1 MKKITKTLMNI
12 VGLVAMAVSL
22 STSAALIVHD
32 SYYGNVA
39 MSSDGFGSSSD
50 SGTISASVEAGSTVL
65 AAYLYTATQ
74 GSDSTPT
81 VLLNGTA
88 VSFGPEVTNTS
99 ILDSYLGM
107 HRANVTSI
115 VKSIIES
122 GPGGIYNF
130 SIEETVGGP
139 YVDGSGLVIVYENSA
154 LPLASVG
161 LLDGFSAVTG
171 DSTSI
176 NFANPLDPTDPGFF
190 AEMVLGIGFS
200 CCDQA
205 SRVTING
212 ELLTENA
219 GNFDDGERADGA
231 LITFGSFADPFSPG
245 LPGYEEDTERYSL
258 VDFIDAGDTS
268 IAVSTIN
275 PSENDNIFFAGFY
288 VAGAAGFNEP
298 PPVIP
303 PVQPPVEPPP
313 APPVQPDPPL
323 EPEPPL
329 EPFVDISEPFTM
341 SLLIAIL
348 LGMGFM
354 RRTV

>member
-1 MKKITKTLMNI
+1 MKKVTKTLMN
-12 VGLVAMAVSL
+12 VVCFLTMAVSI

-50 SGTISASVEAGSTVL
+50 SGTISASVDAGSTVL
-65 AAYLYTATQ
+65 AAFLYTTTQ
-74 GSDSTPT
+74 GSESTPT
-81 VLLNGTA
+81 VLLNGTV
-88 VSFGPEVTNTS
+88 VSFGPEVVNTS
-99 ILDSYLGM
+99 QAQLGM
-107 HRANVTSI
+107 HRADVTSI

-122 GPGGIYNF
+122 GSGGIYDF
-130 SIEETVGGP
+130 SIEETVGGA

-161 LLDGFSAVTG
+161 LLDGFSDVTG

-190 AEMVLGIGFS
+190 AEMILGIGFS

-205 SRVTING
+205 SQVSING

-231 LITFGSFADPFSPG
+231 LITFGSFNDPFSPR
-245 LPGYEEDTERYSL
+245 LPGYEEDTERYNL
-258 VDFIDAGDTS
+258 IDFISTGDTS
-268 IAVSTIN
+268 ITVNTLN
-275 PSENDNIFFAGFY
+275 PSGDDNIFFAGFY

-298 PPVIP
+298 PPVVP
-303 PVQPPVEPPP
+303 PVQPPIQPPPAPPVEPPP
-313 APPVQPDPPL
+313 VPPE
-323 EPEPPL
+323 EPTPPL
-329 EPFVDISEPFTM
+329 EPFVDVTEPLTISLFM
-341 SLLIAIL
+341 AIL
-348 LGMGFM
+348 LGLAGR
-354 RRTV
+354 RRTA